1 VFQRALSI
9 ASAQLQYML
18 VGLWELASGDKL
30 Y

>member
-1 VFQRALSI
+1 MFQRAVSI
-9 ASAQLQYML
+9 ASAQLHDGL